1 MESGTSLELVEAKSR
16 LKMLSFVSASLAIA
30 AKDLRI
36 ELRTREVTT
45 TTGFFAV
52 LVAVLSSLSYTAGPR
67 TTERVAPGT
76 IWLSLAFTAVLAI
89 GRSWQRER
97 EDNAFLS
104 LRLAPIPRAA
114 IFTGKALTLF
124 VFLIVVEIVVVP
136 VVALVFHIDLPAV
149 IGPLVL
155 VMLAGTVGVA
165 ATGTLFGAMT
175 VRTSARDLM
184 LAVVLL
190 PLLAPALLAGVSA
203 TREILMGA
211 ELAELGDYFIIF
223 GLFDF
228 VAIAGGLGLFGALID
243 D

>member
-1 MESGTSLELVEAKSR
+1 MVSF
-16 LKMLSFVSASLAIA
+16 LSATLAVA
-30 AKDLRI
+30 GKDLRI

-52 LVAVLSSLSYTAGPR
+52 LVALLSSLSYTAGPK

-89 GRSWQRER
+89 GRFWQRER
-97 EDNAFLS
+97 EESAFLA
-104 LRLAPIPRAA
+104 LRTAPIARAA
-114 IFTGKALTLF
+114 IFAGKALVLLG
-124 VFLIVVEIVVVP
+124 FLLVVEVIVVP
-136 VVALVFHIDLPAV
+136 VVALVFHIDLDRVAL
-149 IGPLVL
+149 PLVL

-175 VRTSARDLM
+175 VRTRARDLM
-184 LAVVLL
+184 LAVVLF

-203 TREILMGA
+203 TREILVGA
-211 ELAELGDYFIIF
+211 ELSELGDYFILF

-228 VAIAGGLGLFGALID
+228 VAIAGGLGLFGALIED
-243 D
+243 